1 MMIWRVCRRLPLVL
15 GLFACLA
22 MLQSCAFKTVTN
34 AIVGSGTIVEKEHT
48 VEPFER
54 LVVGSI
60 MQVTV
65 KMGEQPRI
73 VVRADDNLVDRV
85 QVTQSG
91 KEVTV
96 SLEPNLR
103 VRRASISVE
112 VTTPELQQ
120 LTLRGASRVTFDAFR
135 TDALEVKITGAAK
148 VAGRLSANR
157 LTIDSSGATKL
168 ELQPIDDDST
178 ADEVRVDASGAVEID
193 LRRFPAKRVAIR
205 ITGFGKCT
213 VRASEE
219 LTVRGSG
226 TSLVTYF
233 GNPATVTT
241 DLAGPAKVTRGEEE

>member
-1 MMIWRVCRRLPLVL
+1 MIWRVLRRLPLVL

-34 AIVGSGTIVEKEHT
+34 AIVGSGTIVEKEHA
-48 VEPFER
+48 VEPFEQ

-91 KEVTV
+91 KQVTV

-103 VRRASISVE
+103 VRRATISVE
-112 VTTPELQQ
+112 VTTPKLQE
-120 LTLRGASRVTFDAFR
+120 LTLRGASRVTFDSFR
-135 TDALEVKITGAAK
+135 TDALDLKVTGAAK
-148 VAGRLSANR
+148 VAGELSAEK
-157 LTIDSSGATKL
+157 LIIDSSGATKL
-168 ELQPIDDDST
+168 ELQTIDDEST
-178 ADEVRVDASGAVEID
+178 ADEVRVDASGAVGID
-193 LRRFPAKRVAIR
+193 LRHFPAKRVTVKIA
-205 ITGFGKCT
+205 GVGKCT

-233 GNPATVTT
+233 GKPATVTT
-241 DLAGPAKVTRGEEE
+241 DLAGLAKVTRGKEE